1 VEGSNISGLLYIK
14 SLPSY
19 SPKTRKSWRCIFFVF
34 THFVST
40 GTNFYEVKT
49 SLARLVFEISNLK
62 FFITES
68 KSSCPHLLQKK
79 MYLRYCLRQIARWEL
94 ILDRILRHL
103 RQNKIHCN
111 YFTGDQWHLRLIF
124 DSNFHPSFQIRHQ
137 REKKNTTTVFVFC
150 PTICFSE

>member
-1 VEGSNISGLLYIK
+1 LVCYVTTFQQLTLHRMWKEVK
-14 SLPSY
+14 SQGDCTSSH
-19 SPKTRKSWRCIFFVF
+19 SPPTHQKPGKVYVVYFLC

-111 YFTGDQWHLRLIF
+111 YFTGDQ
-124 DSNFHPSFQIRHQ
+124 
-137 REKKNTTTVFVFC
+137 
-150 PTICFSE
+150 